1 MAYGMAENL
10 DKNQEKKGDERDRN
24 AGKTAT
30 DAMHLKMA
38 REEVREG
45 QALLKAVVDAFDG
58 SIYVSSADFEILFM
72 NRHSIARTGRNACG
86 ERCYEA
92 FHGRRQ
98 VCPFCVMDQVQ
109 RGQNVTFDIHNPND
123 NCWYHSVNTP
133 IRHVDQTISLLAL
146 VTDITDRKRAEE
158 ALRESATSLRKENV
172 LLRSHLH
179 ERHKFGDIVGK
190 SRVMQRVYEQIVD
203 AAASDATVII
213 YGEPGTGK
221 ELVAHAVH
229 DMSDRRDNR
238 FVPVHCGAIPE
249 NLIESEFF
257 GYKKGAFSGA
267 TGDKEGYIDF
277 AKGGTL
283 FMDEVGE
290 IGRHLQVKL
299 LRVIEGGGYTPVG
312 SSQVKQSHVRIIA
325 ATNRDLK
332 ALVATGAMREDF
344 FYRIHIIPIH
354 LPPLRERKEDLPL
367 LVNHFLR
374 LYCGKQNLP
383 PMTDTFMETLHAYNW
398 PGNIRE
404 LQNVIIRFCSL
415 KKLDLTLG
423 AAQPVD
429 LSETLPLPAL
439 NQEEQTLRD
448 RMNAYERQLILG
460 ALERHHWRRS
470 AVARR
475 LGIDRKT
482 LFSKIK
488 HHNIAPKT

>member
-1 MAYGMAENL
+1 MGYADMAKGF
-10 DKNQEKKGDERDRN
+10 EKEKPGD
-24 AGKTAT
+24 AGKATA
-30 DAMHLKMA
+30 DATHLKMA

-45 QALLKAVVDAFDG
+45 QALLKAIFDAFDG
-58 SIYVSSADFEILFM
+58 SIYVSSADFEILYM
-72 NRHSIARTGRNACG
+72 NRQLIARMGRNASG
-86 ERCYEA
+86 ECCFEA
-92 FHGRRQ
+92 LHGRTRA
-98 VCPFCVMDQVQ
+98 CPFCVMDQVQ
-109 RGQNVTFDIHNPND
+109 KGQSVEFDIRNPRD
-123 NCWYHSVNTP
+123 HRWYHSVNSP
-133 IRHVDQTISLLAL
+133 VRHVDETISLLAL

-158 ALRESATSLRKENV
+158 ALRESATFLRRENL
-172 LLRSHLH
+172 LLRSHIQ

-229 DMSDRRDNR
+229 DMSDRRDKR
-238 FVPVHCGAIPE
+238 FVPVHCGAMPD

-267 TGDKEGYIDF
+267 ASDKQGYVAF

-290 IGRHLQVKL
+290 IGLPMQVKL

-312 SSQVKQSHVRIIA
+312 SNQVKRSDVRIIA
-325 ATNRDLK
+325 ATNQDLK
-332 ALVATGAMREDF
+332 KLVATGRMREDF
-344 FYRIHIIPIH
+344 YYRIHILPLH
-354 LPPLRERKEDLPL
+354 LPPLRERKQDLPL

-383 PMTDTFMETLHAYNW
+383 PITDTFMETIAAHDW
-398 PGNIRE
+398 PGNVRE

-415 KKLDLTLG
+415 KKLDLTGG
-423 AAQPVD
+423 ASCPVAAP
-429 LSETLPLPAL
+429 ETVPLPSAGEAG
-439 NQEEQTLRD
+439 QDLRG
-448 RMNAYERQLILG
+448 RVQAYERQLVRD
-460 ALERHHWRRS
+460 ALERHQWRRGE
-470 AVARR
+470 VARR

-482 LFSKIK
+482 LFTKIK
-488 HHNIAPKT
+488 QLKIEKKT

>member
-1 MAYGMAENL
+1 MEESAEKNN
-10 DKNQEKKGDERDRN
+10 DKRYENTRQ
-24 AGKTAT
+24 AGKMTT
-30 DAMHLKMA
+30 DATHLKMA

-45 QALLKAVVDAFDG
+45 KALLKAIFDAFDG
-58 SIYVSSADFEILFM
+58 SIYASSAEFEILYM
-72 NRHSIARTGRNACG
+72 NQQLIARIGRNASG

-92 FHGRRQ
+92 LHGRRQ
-98 VCPFCVMDQVQ
+98 ICPFCVMDQVQ
-109 RGQNVTFDIHNPND
+109 QGQNVDFEILNPGD
-123 NCWYHSVNTP
+123 NHWYHSVNSP
-133 IRHVDQTISLLAL
+133 IRHVDETISLLAL
-146 VTDITDRKRAEE
+146 VTDINDRKRAEE
-158 ALRESATSLRKENV
+158 ALRESANFLRKENL
-172 LLRSHLH
+172 LLRSHIQ

-190 SRVMQRVYEQIVD
+190 SRVMQRVYEQIVN

-238 FVPVHCGAIPE
+238 FVPVHCGAIPD

-267 TGDKEGYIDF
+267 SGDKEGYIGF

-290 IGRHLQVKL
+290 IGRHMQVKL

-312 SSQVKQSHVRIIA
+312 SSQVKQSNVRIIA

-332 ALVATGAMREDF
+332 ELVASGAMREDF
-344 FYRIHIIPIH
+344 FYRVHIIPIH

-367 LVNHFLR
+367 LVDHFLR

-383 PMTDTFMETLHAYNW
+383 PVTDTFMETLQTYNW
-398 PGNIRE
+398 PGNVRE

-415 KKLDLTLG
+415 KKLDLSDG
-423 AAQPVD
+423 ATHRACVP
-429 LSETLPLPAL
+429 ENLPLPAL
-439 NQEEQTLRD
+439 DGSGEDLRE
-448 RMNAYERQLILG
+448 RMNTHERKLILD
-460 ALERHHWRRS
+460 ALERYQWRRS
-470 AVARR
+470 EVARR

-482 LFSKIK
+482 LFTKIK
-488 HHNIAPKT
+488 QLKIEKKS